1 MKITYAKNTLGAA
14 LAAAPAQMAQTALV
28 RAEDMLTKIGDDCV
42 ARVDELLAKFPRSV
56 GHDPA
61 ENTRHIYEAYETGRK
76 MIGIGTIAGLPEMDT
91 VAASLCDVADGL
103 IIRGLTDW
111 EPLRVHVAVMDLM
124 RRSDLPPAGKQQL
137 IASLGSVR
145 QRFASAPVVEGA
157 AELRS
162 AS

>member
-91 VAASLCDVADGL
+91 VAASLCDVADG
-103 IIRGLTDW
+103 IDYPWPHGLGA
-111 EPLRVHVAVMDLM
+111 VARPCCRDG
-124 RRSDLPPAGKQQL
+124 SD
-137 IASLGSVR
+137 
-145 QRFASAPVVEGA
+145 APVGSA
-157 AELRS
+157 ACRQ
-162 AS
+162 AAIDR